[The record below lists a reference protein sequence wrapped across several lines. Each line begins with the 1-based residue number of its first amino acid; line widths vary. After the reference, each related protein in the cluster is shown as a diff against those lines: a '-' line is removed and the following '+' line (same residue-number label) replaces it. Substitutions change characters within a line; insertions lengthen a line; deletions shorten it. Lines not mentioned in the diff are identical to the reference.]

1 MLEEDLRSA
10 YATDM
15 YAFKRVITRLSEA
28 IRAGNTDA
36 IKNNDQ
42 RVGI

>member
-36 IKNNDQ
+36 IKNDQ